1 MSAILARGLRKR
13 FGGREALSGVSVEVA
28 AGTCFAVFG
37 PNGSGKSTLVRILA
51 ALSTPT
57 EGDVEV
63 AGYSLRSRP
72 EEARARTGVMLD
84 HHLMP
89 RDFTLAEGL
98 RFYADLYGIAAPRAR
113 IEEVAQR
120 VGLHG
125 RLADRLR
132 SYSRGMAQ
140 RASLARA
147 LLHDPQ
153 VLLLDEPF
161 NGLDPAGCAIV
172 EDVIEEAKSRSRA
185 VLLVTHDIERGLA
198 CAERAALLVR
208 GRVAAEGPPAEI
220 AGRLA
225 ELLPGAGVAP

>member
-1 MSAILARGLRKR
+1 MA
-13 FGGREALSGVSVEVA
+13 
-28 AGTCFAVFG
+28 
-37 PNGSGKSTLVRILA
+37 
-51 ALSTPT
+51 
-57 EGDVEV
+57 
-63 AGYSLRSRP
+63 
-72 EEARARTGVMLD
+72 
-84 HHLMP
+84 

-113 IEEVAQR
+113 IEEVARR

-125 RLADRLR
+125 RLSDRLR

-161 NGLDPAGCAIV
+161 NALDPAGCAIV
-172 EDVIEEAKSRSRA
+172 EDVIAEARSRSRA

-198 CAERAALLVR
+198 CADRAAVLAR

-220 AGRLA
+220 SARLA
-225 ELLPGAGVAP
+225 EVLPRAGVVA